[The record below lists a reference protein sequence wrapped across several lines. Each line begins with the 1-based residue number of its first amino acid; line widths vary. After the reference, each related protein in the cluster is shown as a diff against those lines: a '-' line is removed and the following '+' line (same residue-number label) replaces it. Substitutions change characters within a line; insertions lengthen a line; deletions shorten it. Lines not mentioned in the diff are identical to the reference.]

1 MQLPG
6 SSIDVAFSLELFT
19 AYSGKIGGSKTSDA
33 KKRSSKLNGLKGGR
47 PKRKDRK
54 GYRSVE
60 QLSAKMAFYIYENW
74 QAGPHKAVIH
84 DGSCGHCNQGRGRAG
99 GYDPSHAKW
108 HGPYETLEKAHAAS
122 AALSGVVVRKEDRCV
137 S

>member
-1 MQLPG
+1 MLKCPHCDRG
-6 SSIDVAFSLELFT
+6 IPMSLFT
-19 AYSGKIGGSKTSDA
+19 KFIGKIGGSKTSEA

-47 PKRKDRK
+47 PKRNRK
-54 GYRSVE
+54 RCRSVE
-60 QLSAKMAFYIYENW
+60 QLSVKMAFYIYENW